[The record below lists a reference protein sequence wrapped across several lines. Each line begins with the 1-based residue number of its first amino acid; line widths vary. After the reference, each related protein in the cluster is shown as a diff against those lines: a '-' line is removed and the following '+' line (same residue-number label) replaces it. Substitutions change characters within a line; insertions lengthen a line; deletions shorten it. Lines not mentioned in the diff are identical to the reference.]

1 MKNNNRNYDQMSR
14 DELMELVGTDDE
26 SMSRDE
32 LIVMAMEIDNYDK
45 T

>member
-1 MKNNNRNYDQMSR
+1 MAKSNMNYDQMSR

-32 LIVMAMEIDNYDK
+32 LVMMAMEMDTYDK
-45 T
+45 S